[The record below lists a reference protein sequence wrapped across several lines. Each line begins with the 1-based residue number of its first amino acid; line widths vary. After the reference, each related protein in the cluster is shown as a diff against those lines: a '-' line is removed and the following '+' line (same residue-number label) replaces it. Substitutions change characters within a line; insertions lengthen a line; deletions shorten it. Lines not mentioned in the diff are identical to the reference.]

1 MQHAALA
8 DRFNAASRGLE
19 AKGHRVVVRRARAL
33 LEAGDAAGAIDFL
46 EDAGSRM
53 VDAEL
58 EGLADALR
66 AWQREGGDARAL
78 VTVPAWVE
86 GVAHEQRLGRFL
98 AHATANADLGA
109 LAARLAEQQA
119 GLASGAP
126 LPAEPPAQV
135 APDQLPPLPGKDV
148 ERPGAAIANIFPDAR
163 RPRAAVEAPSDLTER
178 PLDLD
183 GTPAAEVAPA
193 AVSAPPPAVAASAPP
208 PAIEPSAPPPA
219 IEPSAPPAPMAGPS
233 LASLDEATAD
243 PFGAPAAPAAE
254 PPPAA
259 PAAEPPPPPRPRRTR
274 SRAPV
279 SRTCPSCTR
288 RPRCPSPRRRR
299 RARRARCTRSSGWWW
314 PRRPR
319 RPGSS
324 SASEPRRA
332 RRQPRMRLR
341 SASRPAGRAAPPTAA
356 R

>member
-46 EDAGSRM
+46 EDAGGRM
-53 VDAEL
+53 ADADL
-58 EGLADALR
+58 QGLADALR
-66 AWQREGGDARAL
+66 AWQRDGGDARQL

-98 AHATANADLGA
+98 AHATASADLGA

-183 GTPAAEVAPA
+183 GTPAAEAAPA
-193 AVSAPPPAVAASAPP
+193 APSAPP

-219 IEPSAPPAPMAGPS
+219 IEPSAPPPAVEPPAGPT
-233 LASLDEATAD
+233 LASLDDAIAD
-243 PFGAPAAPAAE
+243 PFGAPAAAPLDVPAPE
-254 PPPAA
+254 PAA
-259 PAAEPPPPPRPRRTR
+259 PGPAPASAPAAQPAPSDAITRTGFENLPELHAPPSLPEPPKE
-274 SRAPV
+274 APSKKGPLYSV
-279 SRTCPSCTR
+279 IGLVV
-288 RPRCPSPRRRR
+288 
-299 RARRARCTRSSGWWW
+299 AA
-314 PRRPR
+314 
-319 RPGSS
+319 
-324 SASEPRRA
+324 AA
-332 RRQPRMRLR
+332 
-341 SASRPAGRAAPPTAA
+341 AAAGLVFGQ
-356 R
+356 

>member
-208 PAIEPSAPPPA
+208 AIEPSAPPPA

-254 PPPAA
+254 PP
-259 PAAEPPPPPRPRRTR
+259 
-274 SRAPV
+274 
-279 SRTCPSCTR
+279 
-288 RPRCPSPRRRR
+288 
-299 RARRARCTRSSGWWW
+299 
-314 PRRPR
+314 RPR
-319 RPGSS
+319 RPPSR
-324 SASEPRRA
+324 PRRRGPVGRDHAHRFREPA
-332 RRQPRMRLR
+332 RAARAALAARAPEGGAEQE
-341 SASRPAGRAAPPTAA
+341 GRAVRGHRAGGGRGGRGGLVLPRQVSRVGPGVS
-356 R
+356 RGCG